1 MPPEAAASDR
11 GSSTRS
17 GGTPRGPRIC
27 RPGRLCPAC
36 TMAGRRP
43 ALRAE
48 AERTRVV
55 VRWLSTATRVPVGCG
70 HIGFAQAPHPKA
82 DRACQPHGRSHLG
95 VGLARRASQF
105 PGRCRCSGA
114 CRTLLERRLPLPT
127 RLGSR
132 RVAAVA
138 VGQVFDLPCRRRRQR
153 PTADR
158 RQGAAGRRVVRELVA
173 PDACALRVQWQ
184 VEDLPYARTCLRAEA
199 ERARVVVRWLSTA
212 TRVPVGC
219 GHIGFAQA
227 PHPKADRACQPHGR
241 SHLGVGLARRASPF
255 PGRCRCSRACRT
267 LLERRLP
274 LPTRLGSRRVAA
286 VAVGQV
292 FDLPCRRRRQRPT
305 ADRRQGAAGRR
316 VVREFVAPDACALR
330 VQWQVEDLPYTRK
343 RSEPALSC

>member
-27 RPGRLCPAC
+27 GPGRLCPAC

-55 VRWLSTATRVPVGCG
+55 VRWLSTTTRVPVGCG

-105 PGRCRCSGA
+105 PGRGRCSGA

-138 VGQVFDLPCRRRRQR
+138 
-153 PTADR
+153 A
-158 RQGAAGRRVVRELVA
+158 
-173 PDACALRVQWQ
+173 
-184 VEDLPYARTCLRAEA
+184 
-199 ERARVVVRWLSTA
+199 
-212 TRVPVGC
+212 
-219 GHIGFAQA
+219 
-227 PHPKADRACQPHGR
+227 
-241 SHLGVGLARRASPF
+241 
-255 PGRCRCSRACRT
+255 
-267 LLERRLP
+267 
-274 LPTRLGSRRVAA
+274 
-286 VAVGQV
+286 GQV

-330 VQWQVEDLPYTRK
+330 AQWQVEDLPYARK
-343 RSEPALSC
+343 RSEPALSCDGSARQRGFPSDAVTSDSLRLRIPRLTGPVSPTAGAISAWGWHAVPAIPGTRPMLGGLQNPA